1 MANLATEMSNN
12 EEGVR
17 MVKMACQQ
25 IENLCPQVI
34 NAALTL
40 AARSDSAVAQ
50 ENMEAFRRKWEGE
63 VQNLTDSVDEIVTI
77 HDFLAV
83 SEAHIL
89 EDVTQC
95 VGALQVCSNNSLV
108 LISKLVYSGKRMRE
122 LGPLCWFDS
131 RTCPTCS
138 RCGHGGYGQL

>member
-1 MANLATEMSNN
+1 MSNN

-95 VGALQVCSNNSLV
+95 VGALQVSPQIPDRVAIFSIL
-108 LISKLVYSGKRMRE
+108 GKRMRKF
-122 LGPLCWFDS
+122 GSLCWFNS
-131 RTCPTCS
+131 RTCPACS
-138 RCGHGGYGQL
+138 RCGHGGHGQLRTRLVY

>member
-95 VGALQVCSNNSLV
+95 VGALQVSPKGVPVLV
-108 LISKLVYSGKRMRE
+108 DY
-122 LGPLCWFDS
+122 FF
-131 RTCPTCS
+131 
-138 RCGHGGYGQL
+138 

>member
-1 MANLATEMSNN
+1 M
-12 EEGVR
+12 R
-17 MVKMACQQ
+17 IIK
-25 IENLCPQVI
+25 IKVI

-40 AARSDSAVAQ
+40 AARNDSAVAQ
-50 ENMEAFRRKWEGE
+50 ENMEAFRRKWENE

-95 VGALQVCSNNSLV
+95 VGALQVSLRWPLFSLV
-108 LISKLVYSGKRMRE
+108 ILKILFLSADVCNVLPEV
-122 LGPLCWFDS
+122 
-131 RTCPTCS
+131 
-138 RCGHGGYGQL
+138 